1 MTELERC
8 ALEALNTLTVWGRPW
23 VSVRR
28 VEKRALTKG
37 VSLFEPLRSLERQG
51 FALARSSV
59 LPETPVPQREGWV
72 VTVTGREA
80 LAAEEAQGSDD

>member
-23 VSVRR
+23 VNVRR

-59 LPETPVPQREGWV
+59 LPDTLVPQCEGWV

-80 LAAEEAQGSDD
+80 LAAEEARDHD